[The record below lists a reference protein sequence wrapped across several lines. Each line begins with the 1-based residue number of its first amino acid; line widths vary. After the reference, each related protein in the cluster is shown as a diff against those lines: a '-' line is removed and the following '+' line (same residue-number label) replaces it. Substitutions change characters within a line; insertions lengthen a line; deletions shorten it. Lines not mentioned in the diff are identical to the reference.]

1 MKTIITWLGIF
12 AMLSLVAWGVIREH
26 DARTIRDAQDRVHL
40 VALDSAIAYLTTAK
54 SRSDTVYVATVEH
67 FHTTHDSVTREI
79 GATPGD
85 SIGKPQALAAV
96 ERVTTSCSAVIAAC
110 EARARI
116 SDALADSLRRS
127 NVILARAHIAGAARM
142 SLYGEALYDPLDQ
155 AAVLRTGLAARIA
168 GPISALAEIEA
179 EHNDSTHNI
188 RARAL
193 IGARYTFR

>member
-12 AMLSLVAWGVIREH
+12 GILSLVAWGVIREH

-40 VALDSAIAYLTTAK
+40 IALDSAIAYLTTAK
-54 SRSDTVYVATVEH
+54 SRADTVYVATVEH

-96 ERVTTSCSAVIAAC
+96 ERVTTSCSAVVAAC

-127 NVILARAHIAGAARM
+127 NVILARAHIARM

-155 AAVLRTGLAARIA
+155 AAVLRTGLAAHIA

-179 EHNDSTHNI
+179 ERNDSTHNI